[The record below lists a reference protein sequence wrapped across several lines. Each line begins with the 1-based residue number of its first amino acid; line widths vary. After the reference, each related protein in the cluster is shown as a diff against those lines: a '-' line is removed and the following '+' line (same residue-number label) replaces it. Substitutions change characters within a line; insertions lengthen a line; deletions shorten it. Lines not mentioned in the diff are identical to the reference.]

1 MVEQRG
7 LVNHL
12 CAKVRDLGLNR
23 DDVVAQTA
31 SQCFDISV
39 WQFLSPLLVGGR
51 VRIVSPE
58 HSLDPVQMLKL
69 VREDGVTVLET
80 VPSLL
85 RALVDQARQQSAA
98 DASQAAASWGKL
110 RWMVA
115 TGEALLPELC
125 REWFLYGSP
134 SAKLLNAYGP
144 TECSDDVTHYV
155 VQSAPPQDQGRIP
168 IGRALGNTQL
178 YVLDDQ
184 MMPLPIGVT
193 GELYVGGDGVGRG
206 YLRDA
211 SRTARRFVPHPHARK
226 PGERLYRTGDVCR
239 YLPNGEIE
247 FLGRIDQQVK
257 VRGYRIELGEIEAVL
272 ERHAEVKK
280 SAVEAR
286 EDGTDGEKRL
296 VAYVVRRGVEA
307 SANGAENGGNGNGN
321 GAGTQA
327 PVSGGVTTREL
338 WEYLRERLPEYMVP
352 PSIMLLDEMPLTPN
366 GKIDRRALAGQGR
379 LVDLERRGADDP
391 PIGWHEVARLDVHD
405 VARDKLLH
413 RDEDDLA
420 ASPDLGLDDHHLLER
435 RDACLGLAFLVH
447 AEERVQ

>member
-1 MVEQRG
+1 
-7 LVNHL
+7 
-12 CAKVRDLGLNR
+12 
-23 DDVVAQTA
+23 
-31 SQCFDISV
+31 
-39 WQFLSPLLVGGR
+39 

-85 RALVDQARQQSAA
+85 RALVDQARQQSAG
-98 DASQAAASWGKL
+98 DGQQAGATWGSL

-134 SAKLLNAYGP
+134 TAKLLNAYGP

-155 VQSAPPQDQGRIP
+155 VESALLQEQARIP
-168 IGRALGNTQL
+168 IGRALANTQL

-193 GELYVGGDGVGRG
+193 GELYVGGDSVGRG

-211 SRTARRFVPHPHARK
+211 SRTARRFVPHPQATR

-286 EDGTDGEKRL
+286 EDGTD
-296 VAYVVRRGVEA
+296 
-307 SANGAENGGNGNGN
+307 
-321 GAGTQA
+321 
-327 PVSGGVTTREL
+327 
-338 WEYLRERLPEYMVP
+338 
-352 PSIMLLDEMPLTPN
+352 
-366 GKIDRRALAGQGR
+366 
-379 LVDLERRGADDP
+379 
-391 PIGWHEVARLDVHD
+391 
-405 VARDKLLH
+405 
-413 RDEDDLA
+413 
-420 ASPDLGLDDHHLLER
+420 
-435 RDACLGLAFLVH
+435 
-447 AEERVQ
+447 